1 MNNISN
7 NYNEWKHEYRG
18 NSSTATLA
26 LGFFVWFAHSV
37 YSAYTIWEVYNAT
50 DYLGIS
56 RFSYYLYT
64 LGGKE
69 LLYIYY
75 SILPMAF
82 VLATIKQIQT
92 FIKNK

>member
-1 MNNISN
+1 MNNTGN

-18 NSSTATLA
+18 DASTATLT
-26 LGFFVWFAHSV
+26 LGFLVWFAHSV
-37 YSAYTIWEVYNAT
+37 YCGYAIWEVYTAT
-50 DYLGIS
+50 DYLDVS

-69 LLYIYY
+69 LLYFYF

-82 VLATIKQIQT
+82 VLVTIKQLQT